1 MRLKHPLNPRIV
13 VLALAVSA
21 FAQGPAAVQPQA
33 LRPGDEFILHAETR
47 LVVLDVSVKDKAG
60 YVSGLKPEQFKVFED
75 RTEQS
80 IKQFSSGDAPA
91 TIGLV
96 IDFSGSMSP
105 KQSEVVEAVRAF
117 AAASNPEDELFA
129 VAFND
134 SPWLALPAPLPFTNN
149 AKVLTAALARERP
162 TGRTAL
168 NDALDMALEHLRK
181 GRHERK
187 AILLISD
194 GGDNHSRLKSEEV
207 IEGFKRSSATIY
219 AVGIYDADDPDR
231 NPGLLRKL
239 ASGSGG
245 AAFFPEKLSELEP
258 ICKAIADDI
267 RHRYTLAFTP
277 SEPGQL
283 HHKERRLRIE
293 ASDSAGRKLQVRTR
307 ASYILE

>member
-1 MRLKHPLNPRIV
+1 MKSINIGRRSRILV
-13 VLALAVSA
+13 FTFGITA
-21 FAQGPAAVQPQA
+21 FAQSPKA
-33 LRPGDEFILHAETR
+33 DEFVLRAESS
-47 LVVLDVSVKDKAG
+47 LVVLDVSVKDQAG
-60 YVSGLKPEQFKVFED
+60 FVSGLRPEQFKIFED
-75 RTEQS
+75 GAPQR

-96 IDFSGSMSP
+96 IDFSGSMAQ
-105 KQSEVVEAVRAF
+105 KKSEMIEAVRAF
-117 AAASNPEDELFA
+117 AAASNPDDELFA

-134 SPWLALPAPLPFTNN
+134 NPWLALPALVPFTNS

-168 NDALDMALEHLRK
+168 NDALEMALEHLRL

-194 GGDNHSRLKSEEV
+194 GGDNQSHLKSADV
-207 IEGFKRSSATIY
+207 IAGFERSSATIY
-219 AVGIYDADDPDR
+219 AVGIYDVDDPDR

-239 ASGSGG
+239 ALSSGG
-245 AAFFPEKLSELEP
+245 TAFFPEKLGDLEA
-258 ICKAIADDI
+258 ICKGISDDI

-277 SEPGQL
+277 SESGKL
-283 HHKERRLRIE
+283 HRPE
-293 ASDSAGRKLQVRTR
+293 RKLRVVVNDATRRKLIVHTR